1 MNSKLKLLPQNLKLI
16 ANSKRVFDSSNSES
30 SDSDDSHDM
39 LLYKPS
45 KKICAQKQNIITN
58 RIISQNIPNP
68 NAEPQKVRKRKLKPK
83 ENSEELPE
91 KRLIKLKKLQLNH
104 NFIIDEKMPLKKLF
118 CTVCKESIY
127 SYRWSIVT
135 DHLKSQKHKE
145 SANNSR
151 NQQLTNEKMC
161 ETIHNND
168 SISVVIISGNPCDL
182 QNNLSLVSNS
192 NCQQFVSQNDFS
204 RCQIED
210 FDLNSLENPT
220 NNGI

>member
-30 SDSDDSHDM
+30 SDSDDT

-45 KKICAQKQNIITN
+45 KKIRAQNQKITTN

-68 NAEPQKVRKRKLKPK
+68 KAEPQKVRKRKLKPK

-104 NFIIDEKMPLKKLF
+104 NFIIDETMPLKRLF
-118 CTVCKESIY
+118 CTVCEESIY

-145 SANNSR
+145 SANNLR

-161 ETIHNND
+161 QTIHNND
-168 SISVVIISGNPCDL
+168 SIPVVIISDNPCDL
-182 QNNLSLVSNS
+182 QNNLSLVPLDS
-192 NCQQFVSQNDFS
+192 NCQQFVSDNDFS
-204 RCQIED
+204 RCRIIED
-210 FDLNSLENPT
+210 YDFNSLENPT